1 MNFGF
6 TEEQEMLRD
15 QVRKFLDKRCPIPEV
30 RKISNTKPGYSA
42 ELWQEMA
49 SLGWLGLTISE
60 EFGGSGLGWV
70 DMVVLLEETGRT
82 LYPSPFISNALA
94 ATVIAEQ
101 GNSEQKQ
108 KWLPKLADGSLIGT
122 VAILEADDHLDPSG
136 IQLQAHEE
144 GDDVIL
150 SGEKHFVSDAAQA
163 ALFVVA
169 CRTGSGAED
178 ISLVVIESE
187 TEGLKSTDCINMD
200 QTKRE
205 GMLTLS
211 DVYVKADAILGER
224 NKAWPAI
231 ARLIDC
237 GAVAVTA
244 EMIGAAEAALS
255 ITTQYAKDRIQFGS
269 PIGRYQG
276 VKHPLADMY
285 VDIESFKSLLYY
297 ASWTVDESPDELP
310 RSISLAKAYASESFP
325 RIGVDCIQ
333 LHGAIGYT
341 AEYDIQLF
349 LKRSKWARPKFGDA
363 DFHYDRVA
371 TLGGV

>member
-15 QVRKFLDKRCPIPEV
+15 QIRKFLDKQCPIPEV
-30 RKISNTKPGYSA
+30 RKISNSKPGYSV

-49 SLGWLGLTISE
+49 ALGWLGLTIPE
-60 EFGGSGLGWV
+60 EYGGSGLSWV
-70 DMVVLLEETGRT
+70 DLIVLLEESGRT
-82 LYPSPFISNALA
+82 LFPSPIISNALA

-101 GNSEQKQ
+101 GGDEQKQ
-108 KWLPKLADGSLIGT
+108 RWLPKLADGSLVGT
-122 VAILEADDHLDPSG
+122 VAILEASDHLDPSG
-136 IQLQAHEE
+136 IQLQANEE
-144 GDDVIL
+144 GDDLIL
-150 SGEKHFVSDAAQA
+150 NGEKHFISDAAQA
-163 ALFVVA
+163 SLLVIA
-169 CRTGSGAED
+169 CRTGQGTED
-178 ISLVVIESE
+178 LSLVVVESD
-187 TEGLKSTDCINMD
+187 TEGLALSDCVSMD

-205 GMLTLS
+205 GMATLS
-211 DVYVKADAILGER
+211 NVYVKADAILGER
-224 NKAWPAI
+224 NKAWPAVS
-231 ARLIDC
+231 RLIDC

-244 EMIGAAEAALS
+244 EMIGAAEGALA

-297 ASWTVDESPDELP
+297 AAWTVDESPEELP
-310 RSISLAKAYASESFP
+310 RSVSLAKAYASESFP

-363 DFHYDRVA
+363 DFHYDRAA
-371 TLGGV
+371 TLGGL

>member
-15 QVRKFLDKRCPIPEV
+15 QVRKFLDKQCPIPEV
-30 RKISNTKPGYSA
+30 RKLSNTKSGYSA
-42 ELWQEMA
+42 EHWQEMA
-49 SLGWLGLTISE
+49 SLGWLGLTIPE
-60 EFGGSGLGWV
+60 NFGGSGLGWV
-70 DMVVLLEETGRT
+70 DMVALLEETGRT

-122 VAILEADDHLDPSG
+122 VAILEADDFLDPSG
-136 IQLQAHEE
+136 IQLQANDE
-144 GDDVIL
+144 GDDVVL

-163 ALFVVA
+163 SLFVVA
-169 CRTGSGAED
+169 CRTGNGAED
-178 ISLVVIESE
+178 ISLVVIESD
-187 TEGLKSTDCINMD
+187 TAGLRLTDCVNMD

-211 DVYVKADAILGER
+211 DVYVKADSILGER
-224 NKAWPAI
+224 NRAWPAI
-231 ARLIDC
+231 TRLTDC

-244 EMIGAAEAALS
+244 EMIGAAEAALA
-255 ITTQYAKDRIQFGS
+255 ITTQYAKDRTQFGS

-297 ASWTVDESPDELP
+297 AAWTVDESPEELS
-310 RSISLAKAYASESFP
+310 RSVSLAKAYASESFP

-363 DFHYDRVA
+363 DFHYDRIA

>member
-15 QVRKFLDKRCPIPEV
+15 QVRKFLDKQCPIPEV
-30 RKISNTKPGYSA
+30 RKLSNTKSGYSA
-42 ELWQEMA
+42 EHWQEMA
-49 SLGWLGLTISE
+49 SLGWLGLTIPE
-60 EFGGSGLGWV
+60 DFGGSGLGWV
-70 DMVVLLEETGRT
+70 DMVALLEETGRT

-122 VAILEADDHLDPSG
+122 VAILEADDFLDPSG
-136 IQLQAHEE
+136 IQLQANDE
-144 GDDVIL
+144 GDDVVL

-163 ALFVVA
+163 SLFVVA
-169 CRTGSGAED
+169 CRTGNGAED
-178 ISLVVIESE
+178 ISLVVIESD
-187 TEGLKSTDCINMD
+187 TAGLRLTDCVNMD

-211 DVYVKADAILGER
+211 DVYVKADSILGER
-224 NKAWPAI
+224 NRAWPAI
-231 ARLIDC
+231 TRLTDC

-244 EMIGAAEAALS
+244 EMIGAAEAALA
-255 ITTQYAKDRIQFGS
+255 ITTQYAKDRTQFGS

-297 ASWTVDESPDELP
+297 AAWTVDESPEELS
-310 RSISLAKAYASESFP
+310 RSVSLAKAYASESFP

-363 DFHYDRVA
+363 DFHYDRIA

>member
-6 TEEQEMLRD
+6 TEEQGMLRA
-15 QVRKFLDKRCPIPEV
+15 QVRKFLDKQCPIPEV
-30 RKISNTKPGYSA
+30 RKLSQTKPGYST

-49 SLGWLGLTISE
+49 ALGWLGLGIPE

-70 DMVVLLEETGRT
+70 DLIVLLEESGRS
-82 LYPSPFISNALA
+82 LFPSPFISNALA
-94 ATVIAEQ
+94 ANIIAEQ
-101 GNSEQKQ
+101 GSGEQKQ
-108 KWLPKLADGSLIGT
+108 RWLPKLADGSLIGS
-122 VAILEADDHLDPSG
+122 VAILEASDFLDPQG
-136 IQLQAHEE
+136 IQLEATEE
-144 GDDVIL
+144 GDDLII
-150 SGEKHFVSDAAQA
+150 SGDKHFVSDAAQA
-163 ALFVVA
+163 SLFVIA

-178 ISLVVIESE
+178 ISLVVVESDA
-187 TEGLKSTDCINMD
+187 EGLSLADCVTMD

-205 GMLTLS
+205 GVLTLK
-211 DVYVKADAILGER
+211 DVYIKAESILGER

-231 ARLIDC
+231 SRLIDC

-244 EMIGAAEAALS
+244 EMIGAAEGALA

-297 ASWTVDESPDELP
+297 AAWTVDESPEELP
-310 RSISLAKAYASESFP
+310 RAVSLAKAYASESFP

-341 AEYDIQLF
+341 AEYDIQLY